1 MTLELVRQSHVDV
14 GTRRV
19 LVEVEER
26 AAASVEHAAAPLGQG
41 VDPPKVGQHRLE
53 LVEGPGASVAHGSIM
68 PSYAR
73 RVETPVTIA
82 FVGHAEADRAD
93 AASAYEDDV
102 LPLLVD
108 HGADLLYRGRRA
120 DGQDPSLPLEVHLI
134 RFPGRGAYE
143 AFLADERRRA
153 LSDRHGDVFASKIV
167 VELETRSEPP
177 R

>member
-1 MTLELVRQSHVDV
+1 M
-14 GTRRV
+14 
-19 LVEVEER
+19 
-26 AAASVEHAAAPLGQG
+26 
-41 VDPPKVGQHRLE
+41 
-53 LVEGPGASVAHGSIM
+53 AHGSIM

-82 FVGHAEADRAD
+82 FVGYADADRTG
-93 AASAYEDDV
+93 AASAYEDEV

-134 RFPGRGAYE
+134 RFPGRGAYD

-153 LSDRHGDVFASKIV
+153 LIHRHGEVFASTIV
-167 VELETRSEPP
+167 VELETRSEPS

>member
-1 MTLELVRQSHVDV
+1 
-14 GTRRV
+14 
-19 LVEVEER
+19 
-26 AAASVEHAAAPLGQG
+26 
-41 VDPPKVGQHRLE
+41 
-53 LVEGPGASVAHGSIM
+53 VAHGSIM

-82 FVGHAEADRAD
+82 FVGYADADRTG
-93 AASAYEDDV
+93 AASAYEDEV

-134 RFPGRGAYE
+134 RFPGRGAYD

-153 LSDRHGDVFASKIV
+153 LIHRHGEVFASTIV
-167 VELETRSEPP
+167 VELETRSEPS